1 MMTIP
6 NCKLF
11 TGYKPCEPYKNCL
24 DCRDEVP
31 IGTRILIVNL
41 DALGDVLV
49 TTASLPA
56 MKRKYPQSTIH
67 WLTKQSAQPLLE
79 NNPYL
84 DRVWLWN
91 DESRL
96 ILSEMKFDVLF
107 SADKNQNSCAFV
119 NKIQTPEKYGFGLNE
134 NGAIV
139 PLNEGAEY
147 NYRMGLEDQLKFK
160 LNQRSGQDI
169 LAETFELPY
178 KRDEYVLHLSESEEK
193 EVEKL
198 RYKYG
203 FRDDDFVV
211 GFNTGCARKFP
222 HKKLT
227 VEQHIDL
234 INRLEKELP
243 EIKLALL
250 GGREDT
256 ERNSRI
262 ADKVTAN
269 VVSTP
274 TGEGLRRGILYE
286 AMCDLIVSGDS
297 LGMHIGIA
305 LKKLVLAWFGMTSH
319 QEIDLYDRGEKI
331 VSQVHCSPCW
341 SPVCL
346 TGNLEC
352 INELDMTEF
361 VTAIRRIYQNW
372 LNKYKNELR

>member
-6 NCKLF
+6 NCKLY
-11 TGYKPCEPYKNCL
+11 TGYKPCEPFKTCR

-31 IGTRILIVNL
+31 IGTGILIINL

-49 TTASLPA
+49 TTATLPA
-56 MKRKYPQSTIH
+56 MKRKYPQSIIH

-107 SADKNQNSCAFV
+107 CADKNQNSCAFV
-119 NKIQTPEKYGFGLNE
+119 NKIQALEKYGFGCNE
-134 NGAIV
+134 NGAII
-139 PLNEGAEY
+139 PLNESAEY
-147 NYRMGLEDQLKFK
+147 NYRMGLEDRLKFK
-160 LNQRSGQDI
+160 LNERSGQDI
-169 LAETFELPY
+169 LAETFELPFE
-178 KRDEYVLHLSESEEK
+178 RDEYVLHLSESEER
-193 EVEKL
+193 EVEEL
-198 RYKYG
+198 QNKYG
-203 FRDDDFVV
+203 LRADDFVV
-211 GFNTGCARKFP
+211 GFNTGCAKKFP

-227 VEQHIDL
+227 VAQHIDL
-234 INRLEKELP
+234 INRLGRELP
-243 EIKLALL
+243 EIKLVLL

-262 ADKVTAN
+262 AENVTVN
-269 VVSTP
+269 LTSTP
-274 TGEGLRRGILYE
+274 TEEGLRRGVLFE

-305 LKKLVLAWFGMTSH
+305 LKKLALAWFGMTSH

-331 VSQVHCSPCW
+331 VSTVHCSPCW
-341 SPVCL
+341 SSVCL
-346 TGNLEC
+346 PGNLEC
-352 INELDMTEF
+352 IHQLDMDEF
-361 VTAIRRIYQNW
+361 LVAIQRIYQRRR
-372 LNKYKNELR
+372 NE